1 MIIDVVVAEI
11 GSTTTVVNAF
21 HNLTTNPS
29 FLAQGI
35 AETTINDVSIG
46 LNAALEN
53 LKQNLKVNHL
63 TIKETF
69 ASSSAAGGLKMSV
82 HGLVY
87 DMTVKAA
94 KEAALGAGANLH
106 LITASK
112 LNKYDLNKLKQL
124 NLNIIMVAGGVDYG
138 ESETSLYNAQEIAKL
153 RLNIPIIYAGNIVNH
168 EAVKEIFTDNL
179 QSEYLYITENVYPKI
194 DIINVS
200 SARKIIQAVFEE
212 HITKAQGM
220 ENVKK
225 LVNGPIIPTP
235 GAVMEA
241 SILLQKKLGDLVTID
256 IGGATTDIH
265 SVVDD
270 NPENIKASIT
280 PEPFIKRTVE
290 GDLGVYI
297 NIRNI
302 LKTMDK
308 KKLLNELNVNEL
320 ELENIINNL
329 SYLPQKKEMLFIEKA
344 AVEALNQAMGRHAGR
359 YRNIYGGSG
368 ITKMI
373 DGKDLTSVKYII
385 GTGGVLSKHPSRFQI
400 INSILLKEDIE
411 SLKPN
416 KNTKVIIDNN
426 YIMAS
431 LGVLSIKYPEAAL
444 LLLQKSLRDEV

>member
-35 AETTINDVSIG
+35 AKTTINDVNIG
-46 LNAALEN
+46 LNAALDN
-53 LKQNLKVNHL
+53 LKHNLKADHL

-106 LITASK
+106 LITAGK
-112 LNKYDLNKLKQL
+112 LNKYDLKKLQQL
-124 NLNIIMVAGGVDYG
+124 NLNIIMIAGGVDYG

-194 DIINVS
+194 DIINVNE
-200 SARKIIQAVFEE
+200 ARKIIQAVFEE
-212 HITKAQGM
+212 HITKAIGM
-220 ENVKK
+220 EKVKE

-241 SILLQKKLGDLVTID
+241 SILLQKKIGDLVTID

-270 NPENIKASIT
+270 NLENKLSIN

-302 LKTMDK
+302 IKTMDK
-308 KKLLNELNVNEL
+308 KKLLNELSLNEL
-320 ELENIINNL
+320 ELDDIINNL
-329 SYLPQKKEMLFIEKA
+329 SYLPLKKDMDFIEKA
-344 AVEALNQAMGRHAGR
+344 AIEALNQAMSRHAGR
-359 YRNIYGGSG
+359 YRNVYGGSG
-368 ITKMI
+368 IKKMI
-373 DGKDLTSVKYII
+373 DGKDLTNVKYLI
-385 GTGGVLSKHPSRFQI
+385 GTGGVLSMHPSRFKI
-400 INSILLKEDIE
+400 MHSILLKEDIE

-416 KNTKVIIDNN
+416 RNTKILIDND

-444 LLLQKSLRDEV
+444 MLLENSLKSEV